1 MEYVYFVGGV
11 VNISCTAVSTA
22 GSVST
27 IPVSKRL
34 CEGPLNIAKGTSKLP
49 LSFDQKIVNLKKL
62 PKSCCKSVNSRHQP
76 VVNAFLNININIS
89 KSNNT
94 ENFLVIILTTINH
107 QLRLQN
113 SEGLSK
119 WPGKDRTR
127 VQWKMNS
134 CINYTNKSVSLSLHM
149 APTVYSKNLTPRMM
163 LKNTSLI
170 GKINRWNNSFQNMY
184 DML

>member
-1 MEYVYFVGGV
+1 MEWVYFVGGV

-76 VVNAFLNININIS
+76 VVNAFLNINININN
-89 KSNNT
+89 SNNT
-94 ENFLVIILTTINH
+94 KKFLVIILTTINH
-107 QLRLQN
+107 QLRRQN
-113 SEGLSK
+113 SSEGLRK
-119 WPGKDRTR
+119 WPGKDQTR

-134 CINYTNKSVSLSLHM
+134 CITYTNKSVRLSLCM
-149 APTVYSKNLTPRMM
+149 RPTVLAKTWRLVGCPRKLDLTLTYTAP
-163 LKNTSLI
+163 
-170 GKINRWNNSFQNMY
+170 
-184 DML
+184 